1 MNRGVPDIAA
11 LPADLREG
19 LDRLAADAVGQF
31 GPLPLAKLVET
42 HFTTVAQMQQ
52 SGASWAQVAALFAEC
67 GIVGKDGAFSE
78 AVVRATYARA
88 AKARHAASDGRSRRD
103 TAKRNATVRNAA
115 RRDAA
120 KRGATKRSARK
131 RVAPKS
137 TATEH
142 DGAERGVAKGDD
154 AKRDGVK
161 HDATG
166 EALAR
171 RFSLIDAPWHT
182 R

>member
-31 GPLPLAKLVET
+31 GPLPLAKLVEMD
-42 HFTTVAQMQQ
+42 FTTVAQMQQ

-115 RRDAA
+115 RR
-120 KRGATKRSARK
+120 TQRSAAQRSAARGSALRRK
-131 RVAPKS
+131 ALQQNTTERSAAWRRATTRNA
-137 TATEH
+137 TA
-142 DGAERGVAKGDD
+142 
-154 AKRDGVK
+154 
-161 HDATG
+161 
-166 EALAR
+166 
-171 RFSLIDAPWHT
+171 
-182 R
+182 